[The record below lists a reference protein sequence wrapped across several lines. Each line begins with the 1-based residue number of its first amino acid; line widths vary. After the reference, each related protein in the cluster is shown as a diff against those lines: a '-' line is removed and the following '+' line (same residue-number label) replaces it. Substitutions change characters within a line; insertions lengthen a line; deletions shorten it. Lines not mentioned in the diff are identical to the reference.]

1 MVGLIT
7 KRYREKNRKIPVQN
21 MNLREI
27 IKQHTRPFL
36 IAGPCSVES
45 QMQMMDAAKGI
56 AANTSVSLLRG
67 GIWKPRTRP
76 DSFEGV
82 GALGLPWLV
91 EAGKA
96 INCPVTTEVANAR
109 HVELA
114 LHAGVD
120 VLWVGARTTANPF
133 AVQEIA
139 DALKGVEIPVMIKNP
154 INPDLNLWIGAFER
168 FQNAGLTDLVAIH
181 RGFSVYNHPKYRN
194 EPNWEIPIALM
205 EEMEEIP
212 IICDPSH
219 ISGKRAGLLPIAQ
232 KSMDLNFAGMMIET
246 HPNPDKAWSDA
257 EQQITP
263 DALGKLLGQLVLRHS
278 SIVGEGQG
286 YMEIQRGKLAE
297 IDNQI
302 FNLFIKRMNIAEEVG
317 DYKRENK
324 ITILQT
330 EHWKEI
336 IEQRLAKSEEMKLS
350 REFVRDVLDA
360 IHQESIRHQVKV
372 MNELKKES

>member
-1 MVGLIT
+1 
-7 KRYREKNRKIPVQN
+7 
-21 MNLREI
+21 MNLRET
-27 IKQHTRPFL
+27 IKQHARPFL

-45 QMQMMDAAKGI
+45 QQQMMEAAKGI
-56 AANTSVSLLRG
+56 AATAPISLLRG

-82 GALGLPWLV
+82 GAIGLPWLV
-91 EAGKA
+91 EAAKA
-96 INCPVTTEVANAR
+96 IDSQSTTEVANAR

-114 LHAGVD
+114 LKAGVD

-139 DALKGVEIPVMIKNP
+139 DALKGMDIPVMIKNP

-181 RGFSVYNHPKYRN
+181 RGFSFYNHPKYRN

-219 ISGKRAGLLPIAQ
+219 ISGKREGLLNIAQ
-232 KSMDLNFAGMMIET
+232 KSMDLNFAGVMIET
-246 HPNPDKAWSDA
+246 HPNPDEAWSDA

-263 DALGKLLGQLVLRHS
+263 KNLAKLLNQLVLRQA
-278 SIVGEGQG
+278 SIKGEELD
-286 YMEIQRGKLAE
+286 YMEIMRQKLAE
-297 IDNQI
+297 IDNQV
-302 FNLFIKRMNIAEEVG
+302 FKLFTKRMGLAEEVG
-317 DYKRENK
+317 NYKRENK
-324 ITILQT
+324 LTILQT

-336 IEQRLAKSEEMKLS
+336 IEQRLTQAEEMGLS
-350 REFVRDVLDA
+350 REFVRDILDS

-372 MNELKKES
+372 MNELKK